1 MNKFDPTPNRDDITR
16 GPDAYK
22 RENVKVT
29 PARIGLIVLAVITVL
44 FIVQNNEQVPF
55 KFLFGIIDTD
65 IALWLLLVISLALG
79 FGLGY
84 LTNVM
89 RGRRKTS
96 AK

>member
-22 RENVKVT
+22 RETVKVT

-44 FIVQNNEQVPF
+44 FIVQNNEQVTF
-55 KFLFGIIDTD
+55 KVLFWSIEGV
-65 IALWLLLVISLALG
+65 ALWLLLVISLALG

>member
-16 GPDAYK
+16 GSDAYK
-22 RENVKVT
+22 RETVKVT

-55 KFLFGIIDTD
+55 KVLFWSIEGV
-65 IALWLLLVISLALG
+65 ALWLLLVISLALG

-89 RGRRKTS
+89 RGRRKTA

>member
-22 RENVKVT
+22 RETVKVT

-44 FIVQNNEQVPF
+44 FIVQNNGPVTF
-55 KFLFGIIDTD
+55 KILLWTFEDV
-65 IALWLLLVISLALG
+65 ALWLLLVISLALG

-89 RGRRKTS
+89 RGRRKTA

>member
-1 MNKFDPTPNRDDITR
+1 VNKFDPTPNRDDITR

-22 RENVKVT
+22 RETVKVT

-44 FIVQNNEQVPF
+44 FIVQNNEQVTF
-55 KFLFGIIDTD
+55 KVLFWSIEGV
-65 IALWLLLVISLALG
+65 ALWLLLVISLALG

-89 RGRRKTS
+89 RGRRKTA

>member
-22 RENVKVT
+22 RETVKVT

-44 FIVQNNEQVPF
+44 FIVQNNEQVTF
-55 KFLFGIIDTD
+55 KVLFWSIEGV
-65 IALWLLLVISLALG
+65 ALWLLLVISLALG

-89 RGRRKTS
+89 RGRRKTA

>member
-1 MNKFDPTPNRDDITR
+1 
-16 GPDAYK
+16 
-22 RENVKVT
+22 
-29 PARIGLIVLAVITVL
+29 
-44 FIVQNNEQVPF
+44 
-55 KFLFGIIDTD
+55 LFGIIDND

-79 FGLGY
+79 FGMGY